1 MVSFAK
7 PCLLQQTTIDMQVGE
22 DYIHRTERSFR
33 VNLLTIY
40 IMDPQSFDKN
50 AAILRAAME
59 LIAEN
64 GFHGS
69 PMSMIATRAGV
80 GIGTIYRYFDNKD
93 VLIGEVH
100 KEIEGRLSQFLN
112 RDYPA
117 GQSVRRRLDHYY
129 TGLVRFFFGHPVEF
143 RFLGQFYDSPYG
155 VEIRRDKIFAQN
167 GSSCGGTESIR
178 SLFEEGIGAGVIKDL
193 PIVVLFALFIGSI
206 ISLTR
211 DHILGFIELDD
222 QMLRR
227 TADAC
232 WDALKR

>member
-1 MVSFAK
+1 
-7 PCLLQQTTIDMQVGE
+7 
-22 DYIHRTERSFR
+22 
-33 VNLLTIY
+33 
-40 IMDPQSFDKN
+40 
-50 AAILRAAME
+50 ME

-69 PMSMIATRAGV
+69 PMAMIAARAGV

-93 VLIGEVH
+93 VLIMEVH
-100 KEIEGRLSQFLN
+100 KEIETRLNQFLN
-112 RDYPA
+112 RDYPL
-117 GQSVRRRLDHYY
+117 GQSIRRRLDHYY
-129 TGLVRFFFGHPVEF
+129 IGLVRFFFNHPVEF

-155 VEIRRDKIFAQN
+155 VEIRRDKIFARASDN
-167 GSSCGGTESIR
+167 CGGNESIR
-178 SLFEEGIGAGVIKDL
+178 SLFDQGIAAGEIKDL
-193 PIVVLFALFIGSI
+193 PIVVLFSIFIGSL

-222 QMLRR
+222 RMLQR

>member
-1 MVSFAK
+1 MD
-7 PCLLQQTTIDMQVGE
+7 LQN
-22 DYIHRTERSFR
+22 H
-33 VNLLTIY
+33 
-40 IMDPQSFDKN
+40 DKYS
-50 AAILRAAME
+50 AILKAAME

-80 GIGTIYRYFDNKD
+80 GIGTIYRYFTNKD

-100 KEIEGRLSQFLN
+100 KEIESRLSQFLN

-117 GQSVRRRLDHYY
+117 EQSIRRRLDHYY
-129 TGLVRFFFGHPVEF
+129 TGLIRFLLHHPVEF

-155 VEIRRDKIFAQN
+155 VEIRRDKIFARTN
-167 GSSCGGTESIR
+167 DSCGGNESIKG
-178 SLFEEGIGAGVIKDL
+178 LFEQGIAAGVIKDL

-206 ISLTR
+206 ISLIR
-211 DHILGFIELDD
+211 DHNLGFIDLDEGIL
-222 QMLRR
+222 QR

-232 WDALKR
+232 WDAIRRS